1 MSAGRDAGNSSASFI
16 PLSVDFSLSEDYV
29 IYAFHLAFATC
40 VSVLA
45 GSVLAG
51 ILRTRALRAQNR
63 FVFMVNTSISDA
75 LTGVSVYYLG
85 LFDVQEGFPS
95 RNGTFHILPSLLGVN
110 ILTFMFAQFDRYC
123 AVCHPF
129 FYGRYISRSVVTG
142 VCVYCWFHIYAHLL
156 ASNVVP
162 VAMAAKIYA
171 FSIASLQAIV
181 LTKVVLTVKL
191 YVVANFQLK
200 REPPGPDKEVKKES
214 LRIIIVVVITFL
226 ILWLPSFVNIIVKQV
241 SRYGLVFRNEA
252 TNAFAIMARMNALS
266 TPALYLWGSPALRA
280 AVWRVGWGKVLPE
293 WTR

>member
-1 MSAGRDAGNSSASFI
+1 MSAGNSSASFI
-16 PLSVDFSLSEDYV
+16 PLSVDFSHSEDYV

-40 VSVLA
+40 ASVLA

-63 FVFMVNTSISDA
+63 FVFMVNTSISDT
-75 LTGVSVYYLG
+75 LTGLSVYYLG
-85 LFDVQEGFPS
+85 LFDVQEGYPS
-95 RNGTFHILPSLLGVN
+95 RNGTFHVLPSLLGVN

-129 FYGRYISRSVVTG
+129 FYDRYISRSVVIG
-142 VCVYCWFHIYAHLL
+142 VCVYCWFHIYAQLL
-156 ASNVVP
+156 ASSVVP
-162 VAMAAKIYA
+162 VATAAQIYA

-181 LTKVVLTVKL
+181 LTKVVMTVKL
-191 YVVANFQLK
+191 YVVANSQLK
-200 REPPGPDKEVKKES
+200 REPPGPDKEEKKES

-226 ILWLPSFVNIIVKQV
+226 ILWTPSFVNIIMKQV

-252 TNAFAIMARMNALS
+252 TNAFAIMARVNALS
-266 TPALYLWGSPALRA
+266 TPALYLWGSPTLRA
-280 AVWRVGWGKVLPE
+280 SVWRAGWGKVQ